1 MLFRSKK
8 EEKKYA
14 EFTIEMY
21 LERIQALT
29 GNYLDTL
36 ELLEKEP
43 KDILLIQ
50 PEEIRYYLCAIK
62 VCLQTVLLKQME
74 VKYTAEGFKVKLKTY

>member
-1 MLFRSKK
+1 MKMTTKQQKMF
-8 EEKKYA
+8 A
-14 EFTIEMY
+14 ERMIELY
-21 LERIQALT
+21 LYFIQEQT

-74 VKYTAEGFKVKLKTY
+74 VKYTGSEFKVKLKPYK